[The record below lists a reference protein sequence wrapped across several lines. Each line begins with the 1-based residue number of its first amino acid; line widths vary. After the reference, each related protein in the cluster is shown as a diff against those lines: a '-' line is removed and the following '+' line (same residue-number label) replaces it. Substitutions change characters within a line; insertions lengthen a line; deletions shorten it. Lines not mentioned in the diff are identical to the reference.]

1 MTENKVM
8 YLQKC
13 EWFPSGTV
21 TTVMYSLK
29 KVFISAKSQ
38 RLSQKDSWSKKS
50 VLSVLVSFKNQML
63 STQKKK
69 KKKRKAYKRYNTVK
83 REQSKLTEVTR
94 HKREA
99 TLPTEPTAQ
108 QHVAV
113 CLSL

>member
-69 KKKRKAYKRYNTVK
+69 KKKRYNTVK